1 MLVLGMQSKIPGFEA
16 LWGARIRHALA
27 LLRRALPRADIVLL
41 GVLPRGGWTLG
52 ADIYQWP
59 NRLTAP
65 IAAVN
70 NGTRVRCETRSI
82 LTM

>member
-1 MLVLGMQSKIPGFEA
+1 M
-16 LWGARIRHALA
+16 
-27 LLRRALPRADIVLL
+27 LL

-52 ADIYQWP
+52 ADVYQWP

-70 NGTRVRCETRSI
+70 NGTRVRCGARSMLI
-82 LTM
+82 MLQIASAIPSAFAYHSDRLRQL